1 MPRFGRREHLEP
13 ERKSATAKFVNWMP
27 LRASRSQDRQ
37 AYFLKRTS
45 GSSAGERS
53 D

>member
-13 ERKSATAKFVNWMP
+13 ERKSATAKFVELDALAGIP
-27 LRASRSQDRQ
+27 FEDRQ